1 MKKQNFL
8 LKKKMFSCTRA
19 LTFENAARA
28 QVLKINLLRG
38 FALANVPGH
47 WRLRTKLARTKKIV
61 LKKLYFFFGVRTEA
75 GSARD

>member
-1 MKKQNFL
+1 
-8 LKKKMFSCTRA
+8 MFSCTRA

-61 LKKLYFFFGVRTEA
+61 FFSTKKIVFFFLA
-75 GSARD
+75 